1 MDLATALWI
10 AMLWNRIGIDPI
22 AAMAGMGW
30 RLTYDFFQCLDV
42 ECDRFGW
49 LALDGLCWF
58 SDRSW
63 AFRHVSAGFQ
73 WAEFSMHGFLLS
85 SLWAILR
92 HSGDD
97 DASVLLLIED
107 GDWNSFWLQWH
118 QARKGV

>member
-1 MDLATALWI
+1 
-10 AMLWNRIGIDPI
+10 
-22 AAMAGMGW
+22 
-30 RLTYDFFQCLDV
+30 
-42 ECDRFGW
+42 
-49 LALDGLCWF
+49 
-58 SDRSW
+58 
-63 AFRHVSAGFQ
+63 
-73 WAEFSMHGFLLS
+73 MHGFLLS